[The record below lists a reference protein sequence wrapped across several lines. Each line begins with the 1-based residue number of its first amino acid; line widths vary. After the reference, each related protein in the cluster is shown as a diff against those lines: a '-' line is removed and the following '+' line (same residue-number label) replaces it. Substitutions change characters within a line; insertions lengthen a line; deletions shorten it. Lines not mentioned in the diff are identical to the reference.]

1 MKKIIYLFVL
11 LFLCRVAISQDM
23 FWPNEL
29 SVYKSNPGDGQ
40 SITNGLIPAQP
51 GSTLF
56 FQPIGDYRRGAIDLL
71 PTTGL
76 KPDRGALAELTLHRI
91 APTYQGVEMMSIA
104 ALARPDIPY
113 AVIIE
118 STGIGKIHPL
128 TFLFVEQDLNFQ
140 NHVIFEPLKLSKE
153 GCTFG
158 GDVIMKSQNGK
169 AWRLAISDEGELSVS
184 EKQETEEGGGG

>member
-1 MKKIIYLFVL
+1 MKKTFYFLAFVL
-11 LFLCRVAISQDM
+11 FFCRVAISQDM

-56 FQPIGDYRRGAIDLL
+56 IQPLGDYRRGAIDLL

-91 APTYQGVEMMSIA
+91 APTYQGVEMMSIC
-104 ALARPDIPY
+104 ALARQDIPY
-113 AVIIE
+113 AIVVE
-118 STGIGKIHPL
+118 STGVGQMHPL

-140 NHVIFEPLKLSKE
+140 NHTVYEPLKLSKD
-153 GCTFG
+153 GCEFG
-158 GDVIMKSQNGK
+158 GDVILKSPNGT
-169 AWRLAISDEGELSVS
+169 AWKVSISNDGEVEVV
-184 EKQETEEGGGG
+184 EKPENG

>member
-1 MKKIIYLFVL
+1 MRNILFVL
-11 LFLCRVAISQDM
+11 ALLFICRVANSQDM
-23 FWPNEL
+23 YWHNEL
-29 SVYKSNPGDGQ
+29 YVYKSNPGDGQ

-140 NHVIFEPLKLSKE
+140 NHVIYEPLKLTKD

-158 GDVIMKSQNGK
+158 GEVVLKSPNGK
-169 AWRLAISDEGELSVS
+169 AWTLAISDEGELSVT
-184 EKQETEEGGGG
+184 EKPEIEETGGD